1 MKLRKGTDEGNDEV
15 IHEGTNQ
22 VKELKR
28 SKKIQIQVHFYVFV
42 IITLFAFVVFKIM
55 EVPKCPNNFLL

>member
-1 MKLRKGTDEGNDEV
+1 MKLRKGTDEGYEV

-22 VKELKR
+22 ER
-28 SKKIQIQVHFYVFV
+28 DEKIQIQVHFYVFV